1 MRSFVLALLLLSLGA
16 AALVLIA
23 INAAAGDYSDA
34 ALREFD
40 TVYEVLGW
48 YKYGAGLLLLFIADR
63 AVFWRER
70 VGWRRAFLLW
80 TPLLVF
86 CFHSYLQWGLLG
98 DARMHYLQRHGQW
111 AGGFNGAL
119 IVMAFVWPLA
129 LAVTAVNYLLVR
141 HRMLRLTT
149 LGLRKEA

>member
-1 MRSFVLALLLLSLGA
+1 MRSFVLAVLLLSIGA

-23 INAAAGDYSDA
+23 INAAAGDYSEA

-40 TVYEVLGW
+40 TVYQVLGW

-70 VGWRRAFLLW
+70 IGWRRVLLLW
-80 TPLLVF
+80 SPLLVF
-86 CFHSYLQWGLLG
+86 CFFSYLQWAVLG
-98 DARMHYLQRHGQW
+98 DARMHYLQRHDRW
-111 AGGFNGAL
+111 AGGFSGAI

-129 LAVTAVNYLLVR
+129 FAVTAVNFLLV
-141 HRMLRLTT
+141 HRRQLKLTT